1 MGKYD
6 FIAIDFETA
15 NNNFN
20 SACSIGIAAVKNNV
34 IVDEFYSLIKPP
46 TLDFNPYSVDVHGIT
61 ADTVISSPTFA
72 ELWPQIS
79 HYFDD
84 ELLVAFNA
92 SYDMNVLY
100 NCLYK
105 YNLDIPMLKYVCSM
119 QLCTQ
124 LMNISKN
131 VSLEESCEYFGVDLI
146 NHHNA
151 SYDAIACANV
161 FIKANEHLNSLRMD
175 QRIIIYSHLDTKF
188 LNEIKPAKE
197 KKTIT
202 KRTISKKIN
211 IKDITTTKTEFD
223 TTHIFYNK
231 NVLFTGALQKISL
244 HTAMQH
250 VVDLGGQLKSGISK
264 KVDFLIVGVQD
275 LSIVGPDGKSTKERT
290 ALEYIEN
297 GHHIKILTEE
307 EFLKLI

>member
-79 HYFDD
+79 HYFND

-146 NHHNA
+146 HHHNA
-151 SYDAIACANV
+151 SDDAIACANV
-161 FIKANEHLNSLRMD
+161 FIKANKHLNSLRMD

-188 LNEIKPAKE
+188 LSEIKPSKE

-202 KRTISKKIN
+202 KRTIYKKNN

-231 NVLFTGALQKISL
+231 NFLFTGTLQKIAL
-244 HTAMQH
+244 PTAMQH
-250 VVDLGGQLKSGISK
+250 IVDCGGQLKSGISK

-275 LSIVGPDGKSTKERT
+275 PNIVGPDGKSTKERT
-290 ALEYIEN
+290 ALEYIKN

>member
-1 MGKYD
+1 MQNYGQ
-6 FIAIDFETA
+6 
-15 NNNFN
+15 
-20 SACSIGIAAVKNNV
+20 
-34 IVDEFYSLIKPP
+34 
-46 TLDFNPYSVDVHGIT
+46 
-61 ADTVISSPTFA
+61 
-72 ELWPQIS
+72 QIS

-92 SYDMNVLY
+92 SYDMHVLY

-188 LNEIKPAKE
+188 LNEIKPSKE

-211 IKDITTTKTEFD
+211 IKDITTTKPNLIL
-223 TTHIFYNK
+223 HIYFIIK
-231 NVLFTGALQKISL
+231 MFFSLELF
-244 HTAMQH
+244 
-250 VVDLGGQLKSGISK
+250 K
-264 KVDFLIVGVQD
+264 KYL
-275 LSIVGPDGKSTKERT
+275 
-290 ALEYIEN
+290 YILLCN
-297 GHHIKILTEE
+297 IL
-307 EFLKLI
+307 